1 MARIQTDLFEPTI
14 AQRFEAWKQTP
25 GGRQLLNWIY
35 RDAAQYAARFIRTGQ
50 RVSMDFLFH
59 RQRDRL
65 RAIQLRLAKSGCTLP
80 KVGGYR
86 LNDHFTA
93 YISRHIVSRRPE
105 WSGACWQ
112 SNPSK
117 PESLPLAMVADA
129 ISCLWP
135 CRCECGF
142 RSGQNQN
149 PSPVIC
155 TFL

>member
-1 MARIQTDLFEPTI
+1 MATIQTDLFEPTK
-14 AQRFEAWKQTP
+14 AQAFEAWKQTP

-105 WSGACWQ
+105 WDGMFEQ
-112 SNPSK
+112 REMNK
-117 PESLPLAMVADA
+117 PRL
-129 ISCLWP
+129 
-135 CRCECGF
+135 R
-142 RSGQNQN
+142 
-149 PSPVIC
+149 
-155 TFL
+155 